1 MPNEPGSL
9 HQAAAVMKRFQGNI
23 ERIQY
28 DQRIDPHTVFFEVLI
43 EPEQFQKAMDELA
56 AIGHLR
62 RTLPEPVYLKFE
74 VQIPHQEGAL
84 FDFLDSI
91 TSTRSNIAFL
101 DFDVTGG
108 EPDTLKVG
116 IVIDDQSRAEE
127 LLDIIKGRYPL
138 RITEYRTSGD
148 DLDDTVFYVR
158 FAQDLRAL
166 IPEVDDQFLLRFL
179 SDVNHIMQSL
189 RRLGQDHREVFQSI
203 LDSGRYLRQ
212 TSGTEFFCDLQ
223 TMVFGEGTLHCLQ
236 LPCGGNVYLIQNEQG
251 VIMVDSGYGHYHEDL
266 VKTLEWMGIGKQ
278 DVQAILLTH
287 ADADHY
293 GSAGSFQCPTYLSS
307 GSDRILKSQNRAQ
320 GSSLQSSVL
329 ENYYTRMI
337 NLFSDCRPP
346 TRTIVFSEDGNGHR
360 GKFKITQT
368 LDLLNL
374 KIEVLQ
380 GMDGHVPGQTFF
392 FLPQSQILFSSDSL
406 IHFRGLSEE
415 RRRYMS
421 LAKVLMTSVNVDSV
435 RAVEEREALEAL
447 TTEHPHLIIC
457 GGHGPMFRYEGGG
470 MVTVETVKKYRHPSV
485 KAPDRGPGK

>member
-43 EPEQFQKAMDELA
+43 EPEQFQKAMDELES
-56 AIGHLR
+56 IGHLR
-62 RTLPEPVYLKFE
+62 RALPEPVYLKFE
-74 VQIPHQEGAL
+74 VQIPHQEGSL
-84 FDFLDSI
+84 FEFLDSI

-116 IVIDDQSRAEE
+116 IVIDDHSRAEQ

-158 FAQDLRAL
+158 FAQELRTL

-189 RRLGQDHREVFQSI
+189 QRLGQDHREVFQSI

-212 TSGTEFFCDLQ
+212 TTATEFFCDLQ
-223 TMVFGEGTLHCLQ
+223 TLELDGGTLHCLQ
-236 LPCGGNVYLIQNEQG
+236 LPCGGNVYLIENEQG
-251 VIMVDSGYGHYHEDL
+251 VIMVDSGYGHYHDDL
-266 VKTLEWMGIGKQ
+266 VKVLEELGIAKQ

-287 ADADHY
+287 ADADHC

-307 GSDRILKSQNRAQ
+307 GSDHILKTQNRAQ
-320 GSSLQSSVL
+320 GSTLQSSVL

-346 TRTIVFSEDGNGHR
+346 TRTMVFVDDGSAFR
-360 GKFKITQT
+360 GKFKVVQE
-368 LDLLNL
+368 LELLGMRM
-374 KIEVLQ
+374 EVLQ

-392 FLPQSQILFSSDSL
+392 FLPQSHLLFSSDSL

-415 RRRYMS
+415 RKRYMS

-435 RAVEEREALEAL
+435 RAAEEREALIELSAEDAR
-447 TTEHPHLIIC
+447 TIVC
-457 GGHGPMFRYEGGG
+457 GGHGPVFQYKHGKMETAG
-470 MVTVETVKKYRHPSV
+470 TVRKYRHPDATVLGS
-485 KAPDRGPGK
+485 DPGK